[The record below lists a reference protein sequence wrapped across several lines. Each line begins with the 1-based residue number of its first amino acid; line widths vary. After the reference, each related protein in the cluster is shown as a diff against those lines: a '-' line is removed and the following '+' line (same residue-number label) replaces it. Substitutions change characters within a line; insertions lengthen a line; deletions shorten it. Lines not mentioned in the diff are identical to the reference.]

1 MEITANIL
9 STAPAQPAATRNT
22 LQQIVTFAEGFLF
35 YGILI
40 CGLTAPVVGAIIA
53 WLN

>member
-1 MEITANIL
+1 L
-9 STAPAQPAATRNT
+9 STAPAQPAAAEST
-22 LQQIVTFAEGFLF
+22 LQHMVTIAEGVLF

-40 CGLTAPVVGAIIA
+40 FGLTAPVIGAIIA